1 MGKLLEVKNLTKR
14 YYEGTAEN
22 LVVDHVNMEVD
33 SGEFVVIM
41 GASGSG
47 KTSLLHLIAGIDD
60 FDEGTVRFSNLKNTD
75 DARKERA
82 VDFGRMKEKEKS
94 VFRRSDMGIVFQ
106 QQCLIPDLTVY
117 ENIMLPMMLVRSDAV
132 SGRFLPRQSRKDRI
146 FGLCARFGLQE
157 HVNKYPSQL
166 SGGQQ
171 QRAAILRSVVNRPS
185 LLLCDEPTGNLN
197 QAQTQLVMELLNELN
212 QNGQTILLVTHDTK
226 VAARGSRIIYIQD
239 GRMEGELSF
248 AGQGILEREARDKE
262 QVLMDFLKERGW

>member
-1 MGKLLEVKNLTKR
+1 
-14 YYEGTAEN
+14 
-22 LVVDHVNMEVD
+22 
-33 SGEFVVIM
+33 
-41 GASGSG
+41 
-47 KTSLLHLIAGIDD
+47 
-60 FDEGTVRFSNLKNTD
+60 
-75 DARKERA
+75 
-82 VDFGRMKEKEKS
+82 MKEKEKS

-146 FGLCARFGLQE
+146 FGLCTRFGLQE